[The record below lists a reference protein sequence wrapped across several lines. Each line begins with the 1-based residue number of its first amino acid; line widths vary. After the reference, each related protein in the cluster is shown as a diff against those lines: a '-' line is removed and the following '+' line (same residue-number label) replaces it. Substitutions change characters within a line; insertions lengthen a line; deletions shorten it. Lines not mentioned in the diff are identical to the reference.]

1 MRAVDSTEDR
11 ASASV
16 PVEVLRFASLPE
28 DRRALLLLVSDFLEE
43 IDYGTVVVVMHDG
56 KVAQIETS
64 EKIRL
69 SRGLPSG
76 GERPRGD

>member
-1 MRAVDSTEDR
+1 MNDDAAAGDVPEDL
-11 ASASV
+11 V
-16 PVEVLRFASLPE
+16 RFAALPKE
-28 DRRALLLLVSDFLEE
+28 RRLLLLQVSDFLEE

-69 SRGLPSG
+69 HP
-76 GERPRGD
+76 PN